1 MEEEWTWRKREVGE
15 WEEGRR
21 ERLWSRSILKETSKK
36 KKKKRKNRKIIIK
49 KTLLGSP
56 ICITVLFLLMI
67 SNFKI
72 LAKTIITH
80 LNPT

>member
-36 KKKKRKNRKIIIK
+36 KRKEKEKQKN
-49 KTLLGSP
+49 
-56 ICITVLFLLMI
+56 
-67 SNFKI
+67 N
-72 LAKTIITH
+72 
-80 LNPT
+80 N